1 MKINETEQ
9 IIALLRRVSTDE
21 LPISRHI
28 ALATRGKD
36 IFHLSNKD
44 FLEILEKYELEVNFD
59 ETIEDPSLSIDN
71 ETISSI
77 LFDGMDLDTLR
88 EELYNKEH
96 NHEDE

>member
-9 IIALLRRVSTDE
+9 IIALLRRVAIDD
-21 LPISRHI
+21 LPIARHV

-59 ETIEDPSLSIDN
+59 ETIEDPSLSINND
-71 ETISSI
+71 TVGSI
-77 LFDGMDLDTLR
+77 LSDGMNLETFR
-88 EELYNKEH
+88 EELYDKE
-96 NHEDE
+96 NHTEE